1 MTTQPMPPDAVLPEV
16 LRTDMLARVE
26 ERMRG
31 LLHAEQARCRAVD
44 PRAAGMVEALA
55 DVITAG
61 GERIRPTVL
70 LTGYL
75 AAGGDPADGP
85 AVDAA
90 VALELLDTC
99 YLIRRD
105 VRENALLRHG
115 APTLHV
121 RHAAEHERN
130 GWGGD
135 ARGFGVGMAS
145 LVGDLAT
152 ALADRLAADLP
163 DAARQVWHDL
173 RIGRLGGSY
182 VDSALSSRYL
192 ADPWPAGCLVGC
204 ARGCGSGWYALQ
216 HPLLMGAALAGR
228 GDLAVVYQDY
238 ARLLHAAWRVR
249 GFLSGGGDR
258 DWYGDLLRD
267 VLLVAEDRDRAERT
281 IAHLLGRTRRIVAAA
296 PFSQLWRTELTALAT
311 RLASTRA

>member
-1 MTTQPMPPDAVLPEV
+1 MTTHTGPPDAALPEV
-16 LRTDMLARVE
+16 LRTGMLARVE
-26 ERMRG
+26 KRLRG
-31 LLHAEQARCRAVD
+31 ELHAEHARCRAVD
-44 PRAAGMVEALA
+44 PPAAGMVEALA
-55 DVITAG
+55 DLVAGG

-75 AAGGDPADGP
+75 AAGGDPAGGP

-90 VALELLDTC
+90 AALELLDTC

-105 VRENALLRHG
+105 ARENAPLRQG

-130 GWGGD
+130 GWCGD
-135 ARGFGVGMAS
+135 AQGFGVGMAS
-145 LVGDLAT
+145 LIGDLAT
-152 ALADRLAADLP
+152 ALADRLAAGLP

-182 VDSALSSRYL
+182 VDSELASSYL
-192 ADPWPAGCLVGC
+192 ADPWPAGCLAGC
-204 ARGCGSGWYALQ
+204 ARGCGTGWYALQ

-249 GFLSGGGDR
+249 GFLSGSGDR
-258 DWYGDLLRD
+258 DWYGDLLREM
-267 VLLVAEDRDRAERT
+267 LLGGEDPDRAERT
-281 IAHLLGRTRRIVAAA
+281 IGHLLDRTRRVVAAA
-296 PFSQLWRTELTALAT
+296 PLTIAWRTELATLAT
-311 RLASTRA
+311 RLAAP

>member
-1 MTTQPMPPDAVLPEV
+1 MTPQSMPPEAALPE
-16 LRTDMLARVE
+16 LRRTGMAALVE
-26 ERMRG
+26 ERMRV
-31 LLHAEQARCRAVD
+31 LLHAEQARCQATDPGAV
-44 PRAAGMVEALA
+44 GMMEGLA
-55 DVITAG
+55 ELLTAG

-75 AAGGDPADGP
+75 AAGGDSAAEP
-85 AVDAA
+85 VLDAA

-105 VRENALLRHG
+105 TWENSLLRHG

-121 RHAAEHERN
+121 RHSAEHERN

-135 ARGFGVGMAS
+135 ARYFGIGMAS
-145 LVGDLAT
+145 LVGDLAM
-152 ALADRLAADLP
+152 ALADRLAANLP
-163 DAARQVWHDL
+163 DAVRQVWYDL

-182 VDSALSSRYL
+182 VDSVLSSSYL
-192 ADPWPAGCLVGC
+192 ADPWPADCLTGC
-204 ARGCGSGWYALQ
+204 ARGCGSGWYALL

-238 ARLLHAAWRVR
+238 ARPVHAAWRMR

-258 DWYGDLLRD
+258 DWYGDLLRGA
-267 VLLVAEDRDRAERT
+267 LLDGEDRDRVERT
-281 IAHLLGRTRRIVAAA
+281 IAHLLDRSSRVLAATS
-296 PFSQLWRTELTALAT
+296 FSPVWHAELAGLAARLTAS
-311 RLASTRA
+311 R

>member
-1 MTTQPMPPDAVLPEV
+1 MTPQPMSPETVLPEV
-16 LRTDMLARVE
+16 LRAGMAALVE

-31 LLHAEQARCRAVD
+31 VLHAEQARCQATDPGAV
-44 PRAAGMVEALA
+44 GMMEGLA
-55 DVITAG
+55 DLVTAG

-75 AAGGDPADGP
+75 AAGGDPAAEP
-85 AVDAA
+85 VLDAA

-105 VRENALLRHG
+105 ARENSLLRHG

-121 RHAAEHERN
+121 RHSAEHERN

-135 ARGFGVGMAS
+135 ARCFGVGMAS
-145 LVGDLAT
+145 LSGDLAT
-152 ALADRLAADLP
+152 ALADRLAANLP
-163 DAARQVWHDL
+163 DAARQVWYDL

-182 VDSALSSRYL
+182 VDSTLSSSYL
-192 ADPWPAGCLVGC
+192 EDPWPADCLTGC
-204 ARGCGSGWYALQ
+204 ARGCGSGWYALL

-238 ARLLHAAWRVR
+238 ARPVHAAWRVR
-249 GFLSGGGDR
+249 GFLSGGGDH
-258 DWYGDLLRD
+258 DWYGDLLRGALFD
-267 VLLVAEDRDRAERT
+267 AEDRDRAERT
-281 IAHLLGRTRRIVAAA
+281 IVHLLDRSRRALAAA
-296 PFSQLWRTELTALAT
+296 PFSTVWNAELIGLAA
-311 RLASTRA
+311 RLTSPP